1 MVAEGLPAVGD
12 ALADTHTFEPP
23 HGKRVFG
30 NAMGRHNGL
39 DRKQPVAVLRLDPIA
54 LAIGFDFEING
65 VTVGVAWSVFN
76 GLFVRRQ
83 EVAI

>member
-1 MVAEGLPAVGD
+1 MVAVGLPAVGD
-12 ALADTHTFEPP
+12 ALADTYTFDPP

-30 NAMGRHNGL
+30 NAMGGHNGL
-39 DRKQPVAVLRLDPIA
+39 DSKQPIAVLRLDPTA

-65 VTVGVAWSVFN
+65 VTVGVAFSVLN
-76 GLFVRRQ
+76 GFFVRRQ